1 MEKKNLDWANIGFNY
16 RKTDMMSPIIK
27 TEVGMREH

>member
-16 RKTDMMSPIIK
+16 RKTDMRYVSNLK
-27 TEVGMREH
+27 TELG